1 MYGATQEVSF
11 QSVQRAAQRLAGQAV
26 RTPVLRVPLLDQRVG
41 AQLYIKCENL
51 QLAGAFKFRG
61 AFNAIASLDAARRA
75 RGVVAFSSGN
85 HGQAVALAARK
96 FSVPATIVMPTDA
109 PRIKVDNVRGYG
121 AEVIHYDRLSEDREE
136 IAVELARGR
145 SATLIPPFAHPE
157 VIAGQ
162 GTAALELFEELPD
175 LDLLFVPLGGGGL
188 LSGTLL
194 AQQALAPGCQVY
206 GVEPQAG
213 DDGLQSLRAGEIV
226 QITPPQSIADG
237 ALTQALAPLTFAI
250 IRSFVQG
257 VLTVSDE
264 ALIRAMQVAAIDLK
278 LVIEPTAALGLAAV
292 LQQAV
297 PVSNKKIGVILSGGN
312 VDPVRYAQWLC
323 SVAGVD

>member
-11 QSVQRAAQRLAGQAV
+11 QCVQQAAQRLAGQAV

-51 QLAGAFKFRG
+51 QLVGAFKFRG
-61 AFNAIASLDAARRA
+61 AFNAIACLDTTQRD

-85 HGQAVALAARK
+85 HGQAVALAASK
-96 FSVPATIVMPTDA
+96 FAIPATIVMPTDA

-121 AEVIHYDRLSEDREE
+121 AEVVHYDRLSEDREE
-136 IAVELARGR
+136 IALEIAQRRGA
-145 SATLIPPFAHPE
+145 SLIPPFAHPH

-162 GTAALELFEELPD
+162 GTAALELFEEQPE

-213 DDGLQSLRAGEIV
+213 DDGLQSLRSGEIV
-226 QITPPQSIADG
+226 QIAPPQSIADG

-250 IRSFVQG
+250 IRSFAQG

-264 ALIRAMQVAAIDLK
+264 ALIQAMQVAATDLK

-292 LQQAV
+292 LQQKV
-297 PVSNKKIGVILSGGN
+297 PVRDKKVGVIVSGGN
-312 VDPVRYAQWLC
+312 VDPVRYGQWLC
-323 SVAGVD
+323 RAAD